1 MRGINFSNSFFPV
14 GGTMNKKTN
23 ITKEYNRLKSLFQNS
38 DETKKKMVDELFKK
52 AAFLKVNMDELQG
65 KIVEEGITIVNAKG
79 VPSINPSYK
88 AYLQSVSAYQGII
101 KTLNTIFGKQIE
113 DEEDEFESFM
123 AKNGKS

>member
-1 MRGINFSNSFFPV
+1 
-14 GGTMNKKTN
+14 
-23 ITKEYNRLKSLFQNS
+23 
-38 DETKKKMVDELFKK
+38 
-52 AAFLKVNMDELQG
+52 MDELQG
-65 KIVEEGITIVNAKG
+65 KIAEEGITIVNAKG

>member
-1 MRGINFSNSFFPV
+1 MRGTNFSKSFFPV

-65 KIVEEGITIVNAKG
+65 KIAEEGITIVNNKG

>member
-1 MRGINFSNSFFPV
+1 VGSIFQIRFFPV

-65 KIVEEGITIVNAKG
+65 KIAEEGITIVNNKG

>member
-1 MRGINFSNSFFPV
+1 MRGINFSKSFFPV
-14 GGTMNKKTN
+14 GGTMNKKSN

-65 KIVEEGITIVNAKG
+65 KIAEEGITIVNAKG

>member
-1 MRGINFSNSFFPV
+1 
-14 GGTMNKKTN
+14 MNKKTN

-65 KIVEEGITIVNAKG
+65 KIAEEGTTIVN
-79 VPSINPSYK
+79 NPSYK
-88 AYLQSVSAYQGII
+88 AYLQSVSTYQGII

>member
-1 MRGINFSNSFFPV
+1 MRGINFSKSFFPV

-65 KIVEEGITIVNAKG
+65 KIAEEGITIVNAKG

>member
-65 KIVEEGITIVNAKG
+65 KIAEEGITIVNAKG